1 MLCIWNREKRTNSQ
15 RNKIQQQQ
23 QRWRRR
29 ERERKKQPTKQRAQ
43 HKLFIDVFKRFVEL
57 RSTLAIF
64 LIEHIHI
71 VRALCSRRRGREKK
85 LIRFEILSSL
95 FSFHLVCLCCAGFS
109 VSCNC
114 YYSIIFFFAAALSL
128 PMWLLLL
135 VCILFGAL
143 TFRCIRNWRIHK
155 LTKT

>member
-1 MLCIWNREKRTNSQ
+1 MTTTTG
-15 RNKIQQQQ
+15 
-23 QRWRRR
+23 
-29 ERERKKQPTKQRAQ
+29 ERKKQPTKQRAQ

-95 FSFHLVCLCCAGFS
+95 FSFHLVVCVVLVFLFPVTAIIQLFFFLCCSLVADVVVVVGSHFVWCADFS
-109 VSCNC
+109 
-114 YYSIIFFFAAALSL
+114 
-128 PMWLLLL
+128 MH
-135 VCILFGAL
+135 
-143 TFRCIRNWRIHK
+143 TK
-155 LTKT
+155 LKNP

>member
-1 MLCIWNREKRTNSQ
+1 MTTTTG
-15 RNKIQQQQ
+15 
-23 QRWRRR
+23 
-29 ERERKKQPTKQRAQ
+29 ERKKQPTKQRAQ

-95 FSFHLVCLCCAGFS
+95 FSFHLVVCVVLVFLFPVTAIIQLFFFLCCS
-109 VSCNC
+109 
-114 YYSIIFFFAAALSL
+114 LSL

-135 VCILFGAL
+135 VRILFGAL
-143 TFRCIRNWRIHK
+143 TFRCIRN
-155 LTKT
+155 

>member
-1 MLCIWNREKRTNSQ
+1 MTTTTG
-15 RNKIQQQQ
+15 
-23 QRWRRR
+23 
-29 ERERKKQPTKQRAQ
+29 ERKKQPTKQRAQ

-95 FSFHLVCLCCAGFS
+95 FSFHLVVCVVLVFLFPVTA
-109 VSCNC
+109 
-114 YYSIIFFFAAALSL
+114 IIQLFFFAAALSL

-135 VCILFGAL
+135 VRILFGAL
-143 TFRCIRNWRIHK
+143 TFRCIRN
-155 LTKT
+155 